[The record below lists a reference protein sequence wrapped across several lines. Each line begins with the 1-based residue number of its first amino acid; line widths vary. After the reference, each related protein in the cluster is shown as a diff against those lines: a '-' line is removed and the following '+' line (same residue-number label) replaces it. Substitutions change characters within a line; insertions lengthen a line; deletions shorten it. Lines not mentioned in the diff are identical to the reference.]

1 MQVTACTCMKGE
13 SKQHGSQYMQVTA
26 CTYMKGVDEEHG
38 AYRVAI
44 KVNALS
50 FLCLDLA
57 QLLAVVHQSTQQSN
71 TQ

>member
-1 MQVTACTCMKGE
+1 
-13 SKQHGSQYMQVTA
+13 MQVTA

-38 AYRVAI
+38 AHRVVI